1 MSQTKEVPWWTLLI
15 TAILSI
21 VATLLATR
29 QAKTPS
35 LGASSI
41 PSFGSLI
48 SDTLTYIPHI
58 LLLFGVLA
66 DMFTYQGI
74 YSIPSLVGLL
84 SIPLNF
90 VFKFFWMGLFDTV
103 GRLGDILASK
113 PMEGGAPTVNFAG
126 FASAPPPASLFPT
139 PKTTTTKG
147 TSTTSTKSF
156 FKDYDGC
163 TVQGFA
169 WAASPYAPQTLV
181 VTATVFSYY
190 IFDLIVNRGWL
201 DSTAAIVLFFVL
213 FGGEVFVVGDCAVDG
228 VQINKY
234 LRAAMAYSEGLLFGG
249 VAYAIVQAY
258 YPNSLPSS
266 AIYPFPRKNVRD
278 LKKNTAGQYVD
289 NEGRPYI
296 KLPNDQAIPDLT
308 DKDARTAWGALM
320 GEATGAGYTTTSD
333 GADCKVKK

>member
-15 TAILSI
+15 TAILSV

-35 LGASSI
+35 LGAPSI

-103 GRLGDILASK
+103 GRLGDILSSK
-113 PMEGGAPTVNFAG
+113 PETTGGAGASFAG
-126 FASAPPPASLFPT
+126 VGTESLFRR
-139 PKTTTTKG
+139 TTN
-147 TSTTSTKSF
+147 TSTGTDSTKSF

-163 TVQGFA
+163 TVQGFS

-201 DSTAAIVLFFVL
+201 DSTAAIVLFLVL

-228 VQINKY
+228 LQINKY
-234 LRAAMAYSEGLLFGG
+234 LRAAMAWSEGLLFGG

-278 LKKNTAGQYVD
+278 LKKNAAGQYVD
-289 NEGRPYI
+289 DEGRPYI

-320 GEATGAGYTTTSD
+320 GEATGAGYTTTSTN
-333 GADCKVKK
+333 GPNGQNCKSKK

>member
-21 VATLLATR
+21 IATLLATR
-29 QAKTPS
+29 QAKTPA
-35 LGASSI
+35 LGVPSI

-66 DMFTYQGI
+66 DMFTYQGV

-90 VFKFFWMGLFDTV
+90 VFKFFWMGLFDTI

-113 PMEGGAPTVNFAG
+113 PETSGGAAAPGFAG
-126 FASAPPPASLFPT
+126 FGTVPPPADS
-139 PKTTTTKG
+139 K
-147 TSTTSTKSF
+147 KSF

-163 TVQGFA
+163 TVQGFS

-228 VQINKY
+228 LQFNKY

-249 VAYAIVQAY
+249 VSYAIVQAY

-266 AIYPFPRKNVRD
+266 AINPFPRKNVRD
-278 LKKNTAGQYVD
+278 LKKNAAGQYVD
-289 NEGRPYI
+289 EEGRPYI
-296 KLPNDQAIPDLT
+296 KLPNDQAVPDLT
-308 DKDARTAWGALM
+308 DKDARTAWGALL
-320 GEATGAGYTTTSD
+320 GEATGAGYTTTSTN
-333 GADCKVKK
+333 GPNGQNCKSKK

>member
-15 TAILSI
+15 TAILSV

-35 LGASSI
+35 LGAPSI

-113 PMEGGAPTVNFAG
+113 PETTGGAGASFAG
-126 FASAPPPASLFPT
+126 VGTESLFRR
-139 PKTTTTKG
+139 TTG
-147 TSTTSTKSF
+147 TSTSTSTPSTKSF

-228 VQINKY
+228 LQFNKY

-278 LKKNTAGQYVD
+278 LKKNAAGQYVD
-289 NEGRPYI
+289 DEGRPYI

-320 GEATGAGYTTTSD
+320 GEATGAGYTTTSTN
-333 GADCKVKK
+333 GPNGQNCKSKK